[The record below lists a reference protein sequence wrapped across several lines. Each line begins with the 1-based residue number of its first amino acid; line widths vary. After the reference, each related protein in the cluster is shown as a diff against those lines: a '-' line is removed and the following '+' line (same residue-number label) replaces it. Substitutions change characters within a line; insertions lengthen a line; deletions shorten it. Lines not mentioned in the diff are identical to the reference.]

1 LPKLLYGQDHA
12 YGNPLTGSGT
22 EVSVAKLT
30 RADLMK
36 FHQTWFK
43 PNNST
48 LIVVGAATLA
58 EITPK
63 LEKLFSAWKK
73 GETPKKNIGAVAM
86 PAKPAVYLIDRP
98 GSLQSIIIAGHVAP
112 PTNNPDEVAITTMN
126 TILGGAFTSRV
137 NMNLREDKHWS
148 YGSRTLIFGARGQRP
163 FIGYAPVQTDKT
175 KESMIEVAKELREI
189 IGSRPITD
197 EEFIKVQ
204 TNNTLRLPGSW
215 ETMASVGGSISQ
227 IVQYGFAD
235 DYYQTYPNKI
245 RALKLADAQAA
256 AKKVVHP
263 DHLVWVVVGD
273 RAKIEAGVRELGFGE
288 IRLIDADGNPVQ

>member
-1 LPKLLYGQDHA
+1 
-12 YGNPLTGSGT
+12 
-22 EVSVAKLT
+22 
-30 RADLMK
+30 
-36 FHQTWFK
+36 
-43 PNNST
+43 
-48 LIVVGAATLA
+48 LA

-63 LEKLFSAWKK
+63 LEKLFSGWKK
-73 GETPKKNIGAVAM
+73 GETPKKNISTVAM
-86 PAKPAVYLIDRP
+86 PTKPAVYLIDRP

-112 PTNNPDEVAITTMN
+112 PTNNPDEVAIETMN
-126 TILGGAFTSRV
+126 NILGGDFTSRV

-148 YGSRTLIFGARGQRP
+148 YGSATFLFGARGQRP

-175 KESMIEVAKELREI
+175 KESMIELAKELREV
-189 IGSRPITD
+189 IGSRPITND
-197 EEFIKVQ
+197 EFVKVQ
-204 TNNTLRLPGSW
+204 TNQTLQLPGSW

-263 DHLVWVVVGD
+263 DNLVWVVVGD

-288 IRLIDADGNPVQ
+288 IRLIDADGNPIQ